1 MIISFGNSETEQ
13 VWLGNR
19 VKKLPMEIQNV
30 GRRKLR
36 MLNNSVDITDLRI
49 PPANRL
55 EKLSGKLKDFYS
67 IRINDQW
74 RIIFKWNAG
83 NAFEVEIIDYH

>member
-1 MIISFGNSETEQ
+1 MIISFGTKETEKIWQ
-13 VWLGNR
+13 GER
-19 VKKLPMEIQNV
+19 VKGIPNQIQEI

-36 MLNNSVDITDLRI
+36 MINNAVDLNDLKI

-55 EKLSGKLKDFYS
+55 EKLSGNLKAFYS

-74 RIIFKWNAG
+74 RIIFKWLSG
-83 NAFEVEIIDYH
+83 NASDVEVIDYH

>member
-1 MIISFGNSETEQ
+1 MI
-13 VWLGNR
+13 
-19 VKKLPMEIQNV
+19 
-30 GRRKLR
+30 
-36 MLNNSVDITDLRI
+36 NNAVDLADLRI

-55 EKLSGKLKDFYS
+55 EKLAGDLKSFYS

-83 NAFEVEIIDYH
+83 NASEVEILD